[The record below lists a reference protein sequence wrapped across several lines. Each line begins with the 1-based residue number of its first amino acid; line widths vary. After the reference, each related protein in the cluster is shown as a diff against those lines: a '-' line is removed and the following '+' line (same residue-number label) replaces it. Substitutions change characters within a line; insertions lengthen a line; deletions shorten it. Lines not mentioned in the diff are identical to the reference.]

1 MKTESENLYEELMTW
16 EKEDLADCIVDINKD
31 VKKYRARIR
40 LLESKISKLRL
51 SIGRDG

>member
-1 MKTESENLYEELMTW
+1 MKTESENLYEELMTC

-40 LLESKISKLRL
+40 LLESKISKLRMKL
-51 SIGRDG
+51 